1 MPPVEHRHGIEC
13 IDRIEAVKELPE
25 STAGRSGI
33 RLPATIQAMP
43 PNSRRFHLPLVFA
56 TLASGAFALFLWLG
70 LGNDGAI
77 GHPSDI
83 ASVADAG
90 AAVSPAVPG
99 ATGIPGG
106 STATP
111 PATIHAIDT
120 ERLLLDLSIL
130 AHDSMEGRRTAT
142 PGIQRARAFL
152 LEEFEGLALTPT
164 DDGYELPFTFQSTAG
179 GEVVSGVNLVGFVEG
194 SEFPERFLV
203 VSAHYDHLGVRG
215 NEIYNGADDNASG
228 TAALLALARHF
239 GEQPPRHSILLA
251 AFDAEE
257 MGLRGARAF
266 VASPPIPLSSIV
278 MNINLDM
285 VSRSEVGELY
295 AAGTHHYPFLAPLV
309 DEVAAV
315 APVTLLRGHDTP
327 DLPPG
332 DDWTMASDHAAFHEV
347 GIPFTYFGVEDHAGY
362 HDPSDT
368 FENIT
373 PEFYGDAVTT
383 ILTFLRRVDDQG
395 TLILEASGR
404 AP

>member
-1 MPPVEHRHGIEC
+1 MPLTSRQ
-13 IDRIEAVKELPE
+13 L
-25 STAGRSGI
+25 
-33 RLPATIQAMP
+33 RLPLISAA
-43 PNSRRFHLPLVFA
+43 LVG
-56 TLASGAFALFLWLG
+56 GAIALLLSMG
-70 LGNDGAI
+70 TGNNGAI
-77 GHPSDI
+77 GHPSGI

-90 AAVSPAVPG
+90 TVASSTPPGAAGTPGTSAAGSPA
-99 ATGIPGG
+99 A
-106 STATP
+106 
-111 PATIHAIDT
+111 IHAIDT
-120 ERLLLDLSIL
+120 ERLLRDLSIL

-142 PGIQRARAFL
+142 EGIQRARAFL
-152 LEEFEGLALTPT
+152 LKEFEALGLTPT
-164 DDGYELPFTFQSTAG
+164 DDGYELPFTFRSTAG
-179 GEVVSGVNLVGFVEG
+179 GEAVSGVNLVGFVEG

-228 TAALLALARHF
+228 TAALLALASHF
-239 GEQPPRHSILLA
+239 REQPPRHSILLA

-295 AAGTHHYPFLAPLV
+295 AAGTHHYPFLASLV

-395 TLILEASGR
+395 TLILNASGR

>member
-1 MPPVEHRHGIEC
+1 
-13 IDRIEAVKELPE
+13 
-25 STAGRSGI
+25 
-33 RLPATIQAMP
+33 
-43 PNSRRFHLPLVFA
+43 
-56 TLASGAFALFLWLG
+56 
-70 LGNDGAI
+70 
-77 GHPSDI
+77 
-83 ASVADAG
+83 
-90 AAVSPAVPG
+90 
-99 ATGIPGG
+99 
-106 STATP
+106 
-111 PATIHAIDT
+111 
-120 ERLLLDLSIL
+120 
-130 AHDSMEGRRTAT
+130 MEGRRTAT
-142 PGIQRARAFL
+142 EGIQRARTFL
-152 LEEFEGLALTPT
+152 LKEFEALGLTPT
-164 DDGYELPFTFQSTAG
+164 DDGYELPFTFRSTAG
-179 GEVVSGVNLVGFVEG
+179 GEAVSGVNLVGFVEG

-266 VASPPIPLSSIV
+266 VASPPVPLSAVV
-278 MNINLDM
+278 MNVNLDM
-285 VSRSEVGELY
+285 VSRSEVRELY

-309 DEVAAV
+309 DEVIAV

-332 DDWTMASDHAAFHEV
+332 DDWTMASDHAAFHEL
-347 GIPFTYFGVEDHAGY
+347 GIPFIYFGVEDHAGY
-362 HDPSDT
+362 HAPSDT

-383 ILTFLRRVDDQG
+383 ILAFLLHADERG
-395 TLILEASGR
+395 PLILDTSGR

>member
-1 MPPVEHRHGIEC
+1 MPPTSRQ
-13 IDRIEAVKELPE
+13 L
-25 STAGRSGI
+25 
-33 RLPATIQAMP
+33 RLPLISAA
-43 PNSRRFHLPLVFA
+43 LVG
-56 TLASGAFALFLWLG
+56 GAIALFLSVG
-70 LGNDGAI
+70 PGNHGAI
-77 GHPSDI
+77 GHPSGTAAFVEGG
-83 ASVADAG
+83 ASSG
-90 AAVSPAVPG
+90 ASGASGTPG
-99 ATGIPGG
+99 RA
-106 STATP
+106 TATP
-111 PATIHAIDT
+111 SAVVDTIDT
-120 ERLLLDLSIL
+120 ERLLRDLSIL
-130 AHDSMEGRRTAT
+130 AHDSMEGRRTGT
-142 PGIQRARAFL
+142 EGIQRARAFL
-152 LEEFEGLALTPT
+152 LEEFEALGLVQT
-164 DDGYELPFTFQSTAG
+164 DDGYELPFTFRSTAG
-179 GEVVSGVNLVGFVEG
+179 GEEVSGVNLIGIVEG
-194 SEFPERFLV
+194 TDFPERFLV

-266 VASPPIPLSSIV
+266 VATPPIPLSAVV

-315 APVTLLRGHDTP
+315 ASVTLLRGHDTP

-332 DDWTMASDHAAFHEV
+332 DDWTMASDHAAFHEL
-347 GIPFTYFGVEDHAGY
+347 GIPFIYFGVEDHAGY

-368 FENIT
+368 VENIT
-373 PEFYGDAVTT
+373 PEFYGNAVRT
-383 ILTFLRRVDDQG
+383 ILAFLRRADEQG
-395 TLILEASGR
+395 PLILEASGR